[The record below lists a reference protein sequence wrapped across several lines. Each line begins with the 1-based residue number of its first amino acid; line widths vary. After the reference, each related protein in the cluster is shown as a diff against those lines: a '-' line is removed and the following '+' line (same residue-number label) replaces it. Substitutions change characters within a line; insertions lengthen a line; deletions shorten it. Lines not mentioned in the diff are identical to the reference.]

1 MHKVAVIGEKESI
14 IGFSALG
21 LNVFEID
28 DATGAEKKIK
38 ELIKLEYGI
47 IYLTEKV
54 AQDLNERLEYYQV
67 NYNAALVPIPGS
79 DKSAKIGLE
88 NVRKSIE
95 RAVGSNILDI

>member
-1 MHKVAVIGEKESI
+1 MHKVAVIGEKESV
-14 IGFSALG
+14 IGFAALG
-21 LNVFEID
+21 LDVFEID

-38 ELIKLEYGI
+38 ELLKLEYGI

-54 AQDLNERLEYYQV
+54 AQNLDERLEYYQA
-67 NYNAALVPIPGS
+67 NNTALVPIPGS

-95 RAVGSNILDI
+95 RAVGSNILEI